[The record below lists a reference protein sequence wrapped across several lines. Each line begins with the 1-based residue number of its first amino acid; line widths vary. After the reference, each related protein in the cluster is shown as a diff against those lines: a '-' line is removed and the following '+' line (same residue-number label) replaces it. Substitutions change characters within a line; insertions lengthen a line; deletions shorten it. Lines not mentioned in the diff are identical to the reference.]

1 MSVLRVA
8 VFTSSRADL
17 GPLGPVIEQLD
28 ADQRIDLTVIATGTH
43 MDQERGGRI
52 ADISLSEASRLS
64 AIPTQVESATPEVL
78 GDVFGEIAAG
88 ASHALRDHSTDVV
101 LLLGDRWELLAV
113 AGAALIHDVAI
124 AHLHG
129 GETTEGAVDERIR
142 HAVTKLAD
150 LHLCANEDSASRIR
164 QLGEESWRVVV
175 TGAPGLDR
183 IRQVAPLSDDE
194 ISELLGRPIRR
205 PLGVVVYHPTTVDR
219 ADISRRADAV
229 YHAAAASLGSVIA
242 LYPGL
247 DPGADEV
254 IDALQRRELLEPDF
268 ATAKNLGESYL
279 PLLCSADVLVGNS
292 SSGIIETASLG
303 LPTVDVGERQ
313 HGRLRPANVLH
324 VDENVD
330 DIRGAIAQ
338 VLDPGFREKCKSMV
352 NPYGD
357 GQAAERIVEAL
368 ATAPMD
374 RLRRKAPVRID
385 DATPTLDA
393 LIVDVDAT
401 VRGAMEAIDRGR
413 CGMAMLVDNERRLV
427 GVIVDGD
434 IRRAVLDGATV
445 SDPALPHANLLPVTA
460 PIASDPE
467 ALLAL
472 MDREQVTQLPLVDS
486 QNRVVGLQT
495 LRGFAAVIASDL
507 DT

>member
-1 MSVLRVA
+1 MSGLQVA

-28 ADQRIDLTVIATGTH
+28 ADQRIDLTVIAAGTH
-43 MDQERGGRI
+43 LDEERGGRI
-52 ADISLSEASRLS
+52 ADIPLSSGSRLS
-64 AIPTQVESATPEVL
+64 PIPTRVESATPDVL

-88 ASHALRDHSTDVV
+88 VSRILRCHSTDVV

-183 IRQVAPLSDDE
+183 IGRVAALSDDE
-194 ISELLGRPIRR
+194 VSELLGMPLQR

-219 ADISRRADAV
+219 ADISRRADNV
-229 YHAAAASLGSVIA
+229 YNAAAACLGSVIA

-254 IDALQRRELLEPDF
+254 IDALHRCEESNPNV
-268 ATAKNLGESYL
+268 ATAKNLGERYL
-279 PLLCSADVLVGNS
+279 PLLSSAEVLVGNS
-292 SSGIIETASLG
+292 SSGIIESASLG

-324 VDENVD
+324 VDED
-330 DIRGAIAQ
+330 EDHIRGAIAQ
-338 VLDPGFREKCKSMV
+338 ALDPGFREKCKSMV

-357 GQAAERIVEAL
+357 GQAAQKIVEAL
-368 ATAPMD
+368 ATAPID
-374 RLRRKAPVRID
+374 RLRRKAPVRVD
-385 DATPTLDA
+385 DTTPALDA
-393 LIVDVDAT
+393 LIVDTDAT
-401 VRGAMEAIDRGR
+401 VLEAMEAIDRGR
-413 CGMAMLVDNERRLV
+413 CGMAMLVDHERRLV

-434 IRRAVLDGATV
+434 IRRAVLNGATV
-445 SDPALPHANLLPVTA
+445 YEPALPHANLLPVTA
-460 PIASDPE
+460 PITSDPE
-467 ALLAL
+467 TLLAL

-486 QNRVVGLQT
+486 RNRVVGLRT
-495 LRGFAAVIASDL
+495 LRGFAAAIASDL